1 MKVNLLKLEEHERN
15 RSRRFMKRMKEALDY
30 IYKNST
36 LTALTLRD
44 KAARFHKHKSLLNF
58 IKVRDGNDVEP
69 ELIHIRSIG

>member
-15 RSRRFMKRMKEALDY
+15 RSRRFMKRMKEGSDD

-36 LTALTLRD
+36 LTSLTLRD
-44 KAARFHKHKSLLNF
+44 KASRFLKHKSLLNF

-69 ELIHIRSIG
+69 ELIQIRSIG